1 MNLDNNVYLHFKFTD
16 VPLKNRPLTGIIW
29 PDMEKKS
36 IIINSVFAVSIIA
49 LFVLHFTDKSNKSA
63 SLLVPTSDS
72 TAVYVKLPIAYVN
85 IDTLLQNYNFSKD
98 MNETLLRKQE
108 NARATLSQKARQFE
122 TEMAEF
128 QKKYE
133 NNAFLSEQ
141 SFKNQQQ
148 RLQKKQ
154 ADLQKLEESLTQQL
168 LEDQQDMNLQLKESI
183 YAFLARYNKDKKY
196 QLILS
201 NTMNDN
207 IMLSD
212 PDYNITN
219 EVVEALNKEYTPKE
233 DWPVCFTTY
242 WKAGHCFCLFLASM
256 TMRQPNAPFC
266 HVLPAG
272 MTIEKQQV

>member
-1 MNLDNNVYLHFKFTD
+1 MYICTSNLPTFHYQ
-16 VPLKNRPLTGIIW
+16 NRTLSGIIR

-49 LFVLHFTDKSNKSA
+49 LFVLHFTDKGKKSDTY
-63 SLLVPTSDS
+63 LVSTSDS
-72 TAVYVKLPIAYVN
+72 TAMYVKLPIAYINV
-85 IDTLLQNYNFSKD
+85 DTLLQNYNFSKD

-122 TEMAEF
+122 GEMAEF

-154 ADLQKLEESLTQQL
+154 TDLQKLEESLTQQL
-168 LEDQQDMNLQLKESI
+168 LEDQQAMNQQLKDSI

-196 QLILS
+196 QVILS

-207 IMLSD
+207 ILLSN

-233 DWPVCFTTY
+233 D
-242 WKAGHCFCLFLASM
+242 
-256 TMRQPNAPFC
+256 
-266 HVLPAG
+266 
-272 MTIEKQQV
+272 